1 MLSIFTAA
9 SAALLIY
16 SLVLICFTDTPKQ
29 RIKKRLDQ
37 LAENVELEYIH
48 DAVLNEKKKKRKA
61 KTKVKPRL
69 VSRHFEDS
77 LAMAGIHMS
86 AQEYMAMWA
95 CLTLGPSL
103 AGILFDMD
111 LVAILG
117 ICVVGF
123 SIPPV
128 MVQRSRARQQQL
140 FNKQLGESMTIMSNC
155 MRSGYSFQQAMHS
168 ISKEMPPPV
177 STEFGRVVRE
187 MNYGAT
193 LEQALNNMS
202 QRVNSKDFDL
212 LISAVITSSQVG
224 ANLSEILDTISE
236 TITDRIRIREEVRVF
251 SAQGRMSGIIIGLLP
266 VAVTLFLMIL
276 NPSYITDF
284 LNNFLGKALLI
295 ASVFLEAIG
304 FILINRIVDI
314 KY

>member
-1 MLSIFTAA
+1 MLIIVIAV
-9 SAALLIY
+9 SAAFVLYSTILI
-16 SLVLICFTDTPKQ
+16 LFTDTPKQ
-29 RIKKRLDQ
+29 RVKKRLNQ

-48 DAVLNEKKKKRKA
+48 DAVLNEKKKRRKV
-61 KTKVKPRL
+61 KVKPKL
-69 VSRHFEDS
+69 VSRRFEDS
-77 LAMAGIHMS
+77 LALSGIHIS
-86 AQEYMAMWA
+86 AQEYVAPWVF
-95 CLTLGPSL
+95 LTLGPGL
-103 AGILFDMD
+103 VGIMLNMD
-111 LVAILG
+111 LVAVLG

-123 SIPPV
+123 AIPPI
-128 MVQRSRARQQQL
+128 MVQRSRSKQQQL
-140 FNKQLGESMTIMSNC
+140 FNKQLGESLTIMSNC

-168 ISKEMPPPV
+168 ISKEMQPPV

-187 MNYGAT
+187 INYGAT

-212 LISAVITSSQVG
+212 LISAVITSAQVG

-236 TITDRIRIREEVRVF
+236 TITDRIRLREEVRVF

-266 VAVTLFLMIL
+266 VFVILFLMIL
-276 NPSYITDF
+276 NPTYLTDF
-284 LNNFLGKALLI
+284 VNHPIGKLLLI
-295 ASVFLEAIG
+295 ASVFLEVIG

>member
-1 MLSIFTAA
+1 MLIIVIAV
-9 SAALLIY
+9 SAAFVLYSTILI
-16 SLVLICFTDTPKQ
+16 LFTDTPKQ
-29 RIKKRLDQ
+29 RVKKRLNQ

-48 DAVLNEKKKKRKA
+48 DAVLNEKKKRRKVI
-61 KTKVKPRL
+61 VKPKL
-69 VSRHFEDS
+69 VSRRFEDS
-77 LAMAGIHMS
+77 LALSGIHIS
-86 AQEYMAMWA
+86 AQEYVALWVF
-95 CLTLGPSL
+95 LTLGPGL
-103 AGILFDMD
+103 VGIMLNMD
-111 LVAILG
+111 LVAVLG

-123 SIPPV
+123 AIPPI
-128 MVQRSRARQQQL
+128 MVQRSRSKQQQL
-140 FNKQLGESMTIMSNC
+140 FNKQLGESLTIMSNC

-168 ISKEMPPPV
+168 ISKEMQPPV

-187 MNYGAT
+187 INYGAT

-212 LISAVITSSQVG
+212 LISAVITSAQVG

-236 TITDRIRIREEVRVF
+236 TITDRIRLREEVRVF

-266 VAVTLFLMIL
+266 VFVILFLMIL
-276 NPSYITDF
+276 NPTYLTDF
-284 LNNFLGKALLI
+284 VNHPIGKLLLI
-295 ASVFLEAIG
+295 ASVFLEVIG